1 MNLNN
6 KTVEIKIVRN
16 KIFEMPSK
24 SRKRYVCYKGSAG
37 SGKSTDIAMEFI
49 KRLSDDRFKGSN
61 LLCIRKVGESNRDS
75 TFAELK
81 KAIHARFGE
90 YAEHV
95 WDIPTG
101 RSCSLYLKNKITGA
115 EVLFR
120 GCNNSDDIEKIKS
133 INFTNGK
140 LTWIWVEEANE
151 ITNADLDVL
160 DDRLRGILPDGLFY
174 QIVLSFNPVMS
185 WIKNRFYDMPDANA
199 FLSHST
205 WQDNQFI
212 DDAYRIRMDERKKRD
227 PEGYRIYGLGE
238 WGCMGGLILS
248 NWEVKEF
255 DTDRFNNHTYGQDFG
270 FNHANAILDVSFYDD
285 DIYINRELVVYEK
298 DTNEIIEQAN
308 SENWRKDIEMFC
320 DSAEPDRIRMWQKA
334 GYYRACGVKKE
345 QGSVKAQIDYLKGV
359 ISKDLVKKR
368 KIYIHP
374 SCTNTIREIQ
384 QWRWKMDKSGA
395 YIDEPVDIM
404 DDTMAALRYS
414 IERQRRPLP
423 TISF

>member
-1 MNLNN
+1 MSLNN
-6 KTVEIKIVRN
+6 KTVEIKIQRN
-16 KIFEMPSK
+16 KIFQAPAE
-24 SRKRYVCYKGSAG
+24 SRKRYIIYKGSAG

-49 KRLSDDRFKGSN
+49 KRLSDERFTGSN

-81 KAIHARFGE
+81 KAINARYGE
-90 YAEHV
+90 YSEHV

-120 GCNNSDDIEKIKS
+120 GCNKSDDIEKIKS
-133 INFTNGK
+133 INFTKGK

-151 ITNADLDVL
+151 ITAADLEIL
-160 DDRLRGILPDGLFY
+160 DDRLRGVLSDGLFY
-174 QIVLSFNPVMS
+174 QIVLSFNPVLS
-185 WIKNRFYDMPDANA
+185 WIKARFYDMPDNNA

-205 WQDNQFI
+205 WQDNRFI
-212 DDAYRIRMDERKKRD
+212 DDAYRTRMEERKKRD

-255 DTDRFNNHTYGQDFG
+255 DTDRFSNHTYGQDFG

-298 DTNEIIEQAN
+298 DTNEIIEQAVRDG
-308 SENWRKDIEMFC
+308 WRKDIEMFC

-374 SCTNTIREIQ
+374 NCVNTIKEIQ

-395 YIDEPVDIM
+395 YVDEPVDVM
-404 DDTMAALRYS
+404 DDCMAALRYS